1 MSPLEPQSAADY
13 DDRSTEAVKSVLL
26 EIGQILGSY
35 KGKFVVVGGLIPWLL
50 QNDEDMPH
58 VGTLDIDLGLD
69 PSVLAD
75 GEYASLIELL
85 KGHGYRQRDD
95 LNPNLKRFQLVRE
108 LPQEDGSSP
117 IEVVVDFLMQSDA
130 KVAKNNPPLVEDFR
144 VQGVKGTDLAIR
156 LAENF
161 RLSGSMPGGG
171 TNTVNISVCSI
182 PAFLVMKGFASENRH
197 KQKDAYDRYYV
208 VRNYRDSIS
217 ALAEACRPVL
227 NEPEGLEG
235 YGYIDGKFAAFDAY
249 GPTSVRKFV
258 EETDVLQERTPEQ
271 WQRDA
276 FGVVDQWL
284 RLLGLREQ
292 GPCDYAQI

>member
-1 MSPLEPQSAADY
+1 MSPLEPQSAAHY
-13 DDRSTEAVKSVLL
+13 DDRSTAAVKSVLL

-69 PSVLAD
+69 PSALAD
-75 GEYASLIELL
+75 GEYANLIELL
-85 KGHGYRQRDD
+85 QGHGYRQRDD
-95 LNPNLKRFQLVRE
+95 LKPFQLVRE

-117 IEVVVDFLMQSDA
+117 IEVVIDFLMQRNV
-130 KVAKNNPPLVEDFR
+130 KVVKNRPPLVEDFR
-144 VQGVKGTDLAIR
+144 VQEVNGADLAIR
-156 LAENF
+156 LAEDF
-161 RLSGSMPGGG
+161 RLNGTMPGGG
-171 TNTVNISVCSI
+171 TNTVTISVCSI
-182 PAFLVMKGFASENRH
+182 PAFLAI
-197 KQKDAYDRYYV
+197 YYV
-208 VRNYRDSIS
+208 IRNYRDGIP

-227 NEPEGLEG
+227 NDLEGLEG
-235 YGYIDGKFAAFDAY
+235 YHYISGKFTAFDDY

-258 EETDVLQERTPEQ
+258 EETDALQERTPEQ

-284 RLLGLREQ
+284 KLLGLRE
-292 GPCDYAQI
+292 A